1 MKEIT
6 SHVRTRSPVSPN
18 RSTWAHRF
26 KAFTSPRFFRSYQKK
41 FKKVGPTRFLN
52 GLALRT
58 TSSFLCN
65 IQCQPPTVEQHSPPP
80 SLFLP
85 RRPTHNLQDDQANK
99 EGRCYVCI
107 ALQLKTRAMTANK
120 FAAVNTVPGKFHD
133 ENPISEAYR
142 QRFPSALF
150 RKATRG
156 SLPGPD
162 NCFKGRRWTRV
173 RTS

>member
-1 MKEIT
+1 M
-6 SHVRTRSPVSPN
+6 
-18 RSTWAHRF
+18 
-26 KAFTSPRFFRSYQKK
+26 
-41 FKKVGPTRFLN
+41 GPTRFLN

-58 TSSFLCN
+58 TSSFLN

-85 RRPTHNLQDDQANK
+85 RRPTHILQDDQANK

-107 ALQLKTRAMTANK
+107 VLQLSIRATTANK

-142 QRFPSALF
+142 HRFPLLPFVTTPPLPVALF
-150 RKATRG
+150 MVPATVSKAGGGLGFAQARPQIQIESSTSRPRAARG
-156 SLPGPD
+156 RMGAWICSD
-162 NCFKGRRWTRV
+162 WV
-173 RTS
+173 D